1 LEHFEEFFKLLPEK
15 ATSERSWLIPIEEI
29 KAKNFDLK
37 AVNPN
42 RKGIEDHRTPEELL
56 SIIESQGEE
65 IKRALM
71 VLKNRMS

>member
-29 KAKNFDLK
+29 KAKNFELK

-42 RKGIEDHRTPEELL
+42 RKGTEDNRTPEELL
-56 SIIESQGEE
+56 SIIESRAAE
-65 IKRALM
+65 ITKVLM
-71 VLKNRMS
+71 TLRNRGI